1 MESEVVV
8 LYSQFSREASR
19 VSGCAADKTPRLVR
33 IHSYS
38 RGRRSYES
46 AREYAAAV
54 RKDGPIAFLASK
66 CINGTN
72 MSGLLFITLIV
83 THTVTGSCLP
93 AAKERYVRR
102 LIRDW
107 APLVWLAPGE
117 RFLPLGVPE
126 FLDNVQSDQYYLRT
140 RMDVEFLLRNQSS
153 FLYGRKPAG
162 TVPVYALTKKCIST
176 EAKVRAPTLSRT
188 PRNDQSVLTLL
199 RDNELS
205 AELRPDTGTGD
216 LRAQIVSQERIQQTA
231 TGSRFDTR
239 RGENSCRRKVHF
251 HVTYWMFYPFSE
263 GKTICVLNLGFFGSW
278 PIPTVGSVCI
288 GTLKEYG
295 SHIGDWE
302 HMSLYFKD
310 KEHPLTMYV
319 SAHDAGAFY
328 RYDPQNG
335 TFVYESQET
344 RKGLFQKPT
353 FPEKVYTAGGSHP
366 ILFSA
371 RGSHGLWTAPGK
383 HKFVRVPRLYD
394 ESGFGTAWPT
404 WKRLE
409 LLSEEDNKALP
420 GWMTFK
426 GKWGN
431 PRSNCHPLAKLG
443 FNICEF
449 VDGPTGIPMKKFNF
463 RC

>member
-1 MESEVVV
+1 MKTV
-8 LYSQFSREASR
+8 LGRHR
-19 VSGCAADKTPRLVR
+19 RIRLK
-33 IHSYS
+33 I
-38 RGRRSYES
+38 
-46 AREYAAAV
+46 
-54 RKDGPIAFLASK
+54 
-66 CINGTN
+66 
-72 MSGLLFITLIV
+72 
-83 THTVTGSCLP
+83 
-93 AAKERYVRR
+93 RR

-117 RFLPLGVPE
+117 RFLPLGVTE

-140 RMDVEFLLRNQSS
+140 RIDVESLLKNRSS

-162 TVPVYALTKKCIST
+162 TVPVYALVKKCVSRDARLRSAKDT
-176 EAKVRAPTLSRT
+176 ARPMLKSKLKLELKEVATVPRLEKVR
-188 PRNDQSVLTLL
+188 
-199 RDNELS
+199 E
-205 AELRPDTGTGD
+205 
-216 LRAQIVSQERIQQTA
+216 
-231 TGSRFDTR
+231 
-239 RGENSCRRKVHF
+239 ENGCRKVHF

-263 GKTICVLNLGFFGSW
+263 GKTICVLDLGFFGSW
-278 PIPTVGSVCI
+278 PIPTVDGVCI

-310 KEHPLTMYV
+310 NEYPLAMYV

-328 RYDPQNG
+328 QYDPRNG

-344 RKGLFQKPT
+344 RKGLFQKPI

-409 LLSEEDNKALP
+409 LLFEEDNEPLP

-431 PRSNCHPLAKLG
+431 PSSNCHPLAKLG

>member
-1 MESEVVV
+1 M
-8 LYSQFSREASR
+8 
-19 VSGCAADKTPRLVR
+19 T
-33 IHSYS
+33 
-38 RGRRSYES
+38 
-46 AREYAAAV
+46 
-54 RKDGPIAFLASK
+54 
-66 CINGTN
+66 
-72 MSGLLFITLIV
+72 GLLFVILVV
-83 THTVTGSCLP
+83 THAVAGSRLSAP
-93 AAKERYVRR
+93 NEKQVRR

-117 RFLPLGVPE
+117 RFLPLGVTE

-140 RMDVEFLLRNQSS
+140 RIDVESLLKNRSS

-162 TVPVYALTKKCIST
+162 TVPVYALVKKCVSKDARLRSARDTAQPMLNVKLKLKLKEVRNVFAPLQDLGRPRLLAQRQIAST
-176 EAKVRAPTLSRT
+176 T
-188 PRNDQSVLTLL
+188 N
-199 RDNELS
+199 
-205 AELRPDTGTGD
+205 
-216 LRAQIVSQERIQQTA
+216 LRAQVRQVA
-231 TGSRFDTR
+231 TVPRLEKVR
-239 RGENSCRRKVHF
+239 EENGCQKVHF

-263 GKTICVLNLGFFGSW
+263 GKTICVLDLGFFGSW
-278 PIPTVGSVCI
+278 PIPTVGGVCI

-310 KEHPLTMYV
+310 NEYPLAMYV

-328 RYDPQNG
+328 RYDPRNG
-335 TFVYESQET
+335 NFVYESQET
-344 RKGLFQKPT
+344 RKGLFQKPI

-409 LLSEEDNKALP
+409 LLFEEDNEPLP

-431 PRSNCHPLAKLG
+431 PSSNCHPLAKLG